1 MDLRRERKKQNRLLG
16 FAITISAVCFAAA
29 AAFMII
35 VFSKPEIKNDYIGG
49 LDSRAE
55 TVSLGLE
62 GISGVLNSKDDFS
75 FEINSKIIF
84 KDCGSYGK
92 ILLKNPL
99 KNRYLMQADIIIDGD
114 VFLST
119 GNIAPGQI
127 IKKAK
132 PDIKISVGEYEAV
145 AYISAIDPNSGAKL
159 DTVKQNISVI
169 IKNNQR

>member
-55 TVSLGLE
+55 TVALGLE

-75 FEINSKIIF
+75 FEWLKKFLQADPQQSIDIYYLCAFAGFNSQNYEA
-84 KDCGSYGK
+84 CEK
-92 ILLKNPL
+92 ILNYILLLDENNHVAKYYLKQL
-99 KNRYLMQADIIIDGD
+99 KT
-114 VFLST
+114 FLS
-119 GNIAPGQI
+119 
-127 IKKAK
+127 
-132 PDIKISVGEYEAV
+132 
-145 AYISAIDPNSGAKL
+145 
-159 DTVKQNISVI
+159 
-169 IKNNQR
+169 